1 MQREKNGEYEESQ
14 IATIYI
20 FDFRLYLAQK
30 HNLKKSCLYHEILLQ
45 FLCVAGYLN
54 HSNDTPNLN
63 IHKYPNYLITM
74 SEKNP
79 YFRKRKKH
87 FARTLFTNL
96 IEVTGSIYFGNIF
109 RIMFLPKI

>member
-1 MQREKNGEYEESQ
+1 MKFY
-14 IATIYI
+14 
-20 FDFRLYLAQK
+20 
-30 HNLKKSCLYHEILLQ
+30 LQ

-63 IHKYPNYLITM
+63 IHKYPNYSLIGIHIKRLSTTTQIFIVMDYLITM

-96 IEVTGSIYFGNIF
+96 IEVTRSIYFGNIF